1 MLGDRERRALLEV
14 QRSFLAE
21 DPDFARSLR
30 RRPREHGRGAD
41 MGTTVAGLTLCVVL
55 LMGPHR
61 LTEPEIATRRSAAR
75 PRVATEAKR

>member
-14 QRSFLAE
+14 QRSFLAD

-30 RRPREHGRGAD
+30 RRRPELGCGTD

-55 LMGPHR
+55 LMGPCR
-61 LTEPEIATRRSAAR
+61 LTDPEITTRRSAGR
-75 PRVATEAKR
+75 PRVAAETER